1 MTRSNLAVVILA
13 AGRSSRMGRTK
24 TLLPWGDST
33 VIDHIIQQWRSLSA
47 GQIAVAIDSSNEA
60 LRDLLVSIPEIF
72 TITNPHPDFGMFSS
86 IQSAARAHLW
96 KTHITHFAIALGD
109 QPQIKFSTLQT
120 LANTPFTS
128 VLQPAFQDKP
138 LHPVLLTRAVFEQ
151 IANTQAPHL
160 KAFLS
165 EIPSRQTV
173 EINDPGLK
181 LDLDTPEDYQKALA
195 LSFPS
200 PQK

>member
-86 IQSAARAHLW
+86 IQTASTARIHRTLRAR
-96 KTHITHFAIALGD
+96 
-109 QPQIKFSTLQT
+109 QPGPIS
-120 LANTPFTS
+120 
-128 VLQPAFQDKP
+128 
-138 LHPVLLTRAVFEQ
+138 
-151 IANTQAPHL
+151 
-160 KAFLS
+160 
-165 EIPSRQTV
+165 
-173 EINDPGLK
+173 
-181 LDLDTPEDYQKALA
+181 
-195 LSFPS
+195 
-200 PQK
+200 